1 MHMHRHSGRFALV
14 VAALLSLG
22 IVGAGTVIAAQPAPA
37 VTKAAKAGALEKIA
51 RHVVHGTVVVQR
63 ADGTLQTLQ
72 IDRGTI
78 ASIGGGTLTIVEP
91 GGDQTVGT
99 DTRTRVRKNGVKSDL
114 SKLAVGDTVLVICD
128 LTGGSAVAD
137 LVVVP
142 RPRPTPLPA
151 QTTP

>member
-1 MHMHRHSGRFALV
+1 MHMHRHGGRFALV
-14 VAALLSLG
+14 VAALLTLG
-22 IVGAGTVIAAQPAPA
+22 IVGAGTVLAAQPAPA
-37 VTKAAKAGALEKIA
+37 AAKAAKAGALEKIA
-51 RHVVHGTVVVQR
+51 RHIIHGTVVVQR

-78 ASIGGGTLTIVEP
+78 ASVGGSTITISEP

-99 DTRTRVRKNGVKSDL
+99 DAQTRVRRNGVKGDL
-114 SKLAVGDTVLVICD
+114 TKLVVGDKVLVISGV
-128 LTGGSAVAD
+128 TGGSAVAD
-137 LVVVP
+137 LIVVP